1 MEYTQY
7 INSMQQYGRVP
18 AEMALGAYEI
28 VATKEYC
35 RVCTSFTLISEG
47 LVGVFINVRG
57 AFTEMYTQICM
68 GLRKCVYR

>member
-35 RVCTSFTLISEG
+35 RVSY
-47 LVGVFINVRG
+47 FIHYVMKNRV
-57 AFTEMYTQICM
+57 
-68 GLRKCVYR
+68 

>member
-35 RVCTSFTLISEG
+35 RVCNH
-47 LVGVFINVRG
+47 FILYVL
-57 AFTEMYTQICM
+57 FVCVLICM
-68 GLRKCVYR
+68 SKFVEWNEICKYV